1 MSPLCSVGF
10 AEEVP
15 CFVAAAGVDTLSES
29 QAPLLEPMAGI
40 STMIITSTTALLLL
54 MQRIANAFGSYLV
67 SPPLVELTALQCKAI
82 MEMPA
87 V

>member
-1 MSPLCSVGF
+1 
-10 AEEVP
+10 
-15 CFVAAAGVDTLSES
+15 
-29 QAPLLEPMAGI
+29 
-40 STMIITSTTALLLL
+40 MIITSTTALLLL

-67 SPPLVELTALQCKAI
+67 SPPLVELTDLQQCKAI